1 MRKNK
6 NRVTDRLGFTKTN
19 YILLTISIAVVI
31 IGFLVMRYAKTVYG
45 DITISPILLTI
56 AYVVLIPL
64 AIMYKKKDVDE

>member
-19 YILLTISIAVVI
+19 YILLTIAIAVVI

>member
-1 MRKNK
+1 VRKNK

-19 YILLTISIAVVI
+19 YILLTIAIAVVI